1 MHNLQQHSPSSVPK
15 QLIEAIGGEPLAA
28 SGFEQDDPE
37 VAFAE
42 ADD

>member
-1 MHNLQQHSPSSVPK
+1 MHNLRQLSLSSAPE
-15 QLIEAIGGEPLAA
+15 QLIEAIGGEPLAG